1 MMRMYVDYVQKYV
14 QTHYFLTIKYLNV
27 MLKKVIYTITCLMFL
42 AISLTTSLR
51 AQSTIYALT
60 TANELISFSSSNPM
74 SATSAISITGLAIG
88 QELVGFDSRP
98 RTGELYALG
107 YNAAAGTGRLYK
119 LSFSGILTALG
130 SSDIALNLGMATN
143 NIGMDFNPTVD
154 RIRIVSTNGKN
165 YRLHPDLGTLV
176 ATDTDLSYGAGDP
189 NQGMTPVVGQIAY
202 TNSYVASTKTVLYYL
217 DESNGVWG
225 SAFVP
230 SNPNNGQISSV
241 GSTGLNFNPL
251 DKTIDV
257 DIAFTGTSNV
267 VYLVANT
274 NVSIND
280 DLYTINP
287 STGSATMVGSIGTGV
302 AIKDIAVMIDRT
314 VPPLIGTLVY
324 GLTTHAA
331 PRIVSFD
338 ATNPNVI
345 RTDFAITG
353 LKAGQ
358 TIAGM
363 DMRPQDRQVYALGVN
378 ATVPTDTNTT
388 IYTLNVSTGV
398 ATIFADSVKMNL
410 GGINN
415 ITVDFNPV
423 ANRLRVISGNND
435 RNYRLNLTLSPVVVV
450 RDAMLNYASG
460 DANLGV
466 NPLVAA
472 GAYTNNYACATTT
485 QLFDIETQSGVLSL
499 QNPPNNGVLN
509 TIASLGLMLDPSD
522 YSMGFD
528 IFTHNQGGSP
538 VNTTYLAANIMGGN
552 NFDSLYMVNL
562 TGGTMAVGRIGNG
575 LGIKDIA
582 VAINPLPTA
591 MLTASNSPICSGNS
605 AVFTLTGT
613 PGSVV
618 TYNINGGSNAT
629 ITLTGVT
636 ANVTIVNATN
646 NKTLN
651 LVSVTDGFCGQNLTG
666 NLTVTVNPFMLP
678 PANITPS
685 GSTTFCS
692 DSPITLNANPGMV
705 NYVWRRGNTVV
716 QSGASSSYI
725 PTASGN
731 HNVIVTDTNNCNKT
745 SAIVMVVRNLAPSIN
760 AGADKMVCDGSSVQ
774 IGGSLTTT
782 NSYSWSPSIGLS
794 NPMIAKPIATP
805 TGNMTY
811 ILYAI
816 NNANGCMRSDTMNIV
831 TLPLPPMPS
840 ISAMPNG
847 NSTILTASSPNA
859 VSINWY
865 KNGLGFYGNKPANSS
880 LNVYN
885 SNPTNAYTVRSKGS
899 NGCLSMP
906 SMAINVRLGEDKE
919 GDALIT
925 FEESIMKAYPN
936 PTQGRLNVEIVG
948 GSEGK
953 IVLYNT
959 LGQVMIEKNVS
970 FSTGKN
976 IETLD
981 ISNLNQGVYSLVFY
995 MKGFE
1000 QVEKIVKE

>member
-1 MMRMYVDYVQKYV
+1 M
-14 QTHYFLTIKYLNV
+14 LN
-27 MLKKVIYTITCLMFL
+27 KIIYSITCLMFL
-42 AISLTTSLR
+42 VVSLPTNLS

-60 TANELISFSSSNPM
+60 TGDELISFSSSNPM
-74 SATSAISITGLAIG
+74 SATSAISITGLATG
-88 QELVGFDSRP
+88 QTLVGFDSRP

-107 YNAAAGTGRLYK
+107 YNAATSTGRLYK
-119 LSFSGILTALG
+119 LSFSGVLTALG
-130 SSDIALNLGMATN
+130 SSDIALNLGMATD

-154 RIRIVSTNGKN
+154 RIRVVSTNGKN
-165 YRLHPDLGTLV
+165 YRLHPDLGTVV

-189 NQGMTPVVGQIAY
+189 NQGMTPMVGQIAY

-225 SAFVP
+225 AAFVP
-230 SNPNNGQISSV
+230 TNPNNGQISSI

-251 DKTIDV
+251 DRSIDV

-274 NVSIND
+274 NTSVND

-287 STGSATMVGSIGTGV
+287 STGVATMLGSIGTGV
-302 AIKDIAVMIDRT
+302 AVKDIAVMIDRT
-314 VPPLIGTLVY
+314 IPPLMGTLVY

-338 ATNPNVI
+338 AMNPGVI
-345 RTDFAITG
+345 RTDFPITG
-353 LKAGQ
+353 LKTGQ
-358 TIAGM
+358 IIAGM

-378 ATVPTDTNTT
+378 SAMPSDTNTT
-388 IYTLNVSTGV
+388 LYTLNLSTGV

-415 ITVDFNPV
+415 ITFDFNPV

-435 RNYRLNLTLSPVVVV
+435 RNYRLNLTVSPVVVI
-450 RDAMLNYASG
+450 RDVSLNYATG
-460 DANLGV
+460 DANFGV

-485 QLFDIETQSGVLSL
+485 QLFDIETQSSVLSL

-509 TIASLGLMLDPSD
+509 TTASLGLMLDASD
-522 YSMGFD
+522 YSTGFD
-528 IFTHNQGGSP
+528 IFTYNQGGSP
-538 VNTTYLAANIMGGN
+538 MNTAYLSANVMGGN

-605 AVFTLTGT
+605 AIFTLTGT
-613 PGSVV
+613 PGAVV
-618 TYNINGGSNAT
+618 TYNIDGGTNT
-629 ITLTGVT
+629 TVTLTGT
-636 ANVTIVNATN
+636 TTNVTILNATN

-666 NLTVTVNPFMLP
+666 SLTVTVNSFMLP

-685 GSTTFCS
+685 GTTTFCS
-692 DSPITLNANPGMV
+692 DAPITLQANPGMV
-705 NYVWRRGNTVV
+705 NYVWRRGTTVV
-716 QSGASSSYI
+716 QSGASSSYT

-731 HNVIVTDTNNCNKT
+731 HNVIVTDANNCTKS
-745 SAIVMVVRNLAPSIN
+745 SAIVMVVRNLSPVTN

-774 IGGSLTTT
+774 IGGSSTTAY
-782 NSYSWSPSIGLS
+782 SYSWSPSIGLS
-794 NPMIAKPIATP
+794 NPLVAKPIATP

-811 ILYAI
+811 VLYVT
-816 NNANGCMRSDTMNIV
+816 NNVGGCMRSDTMNIV

-847 NSTILTASSPNA
+847 NNTILTANSPGA
-859 VSINWY
+859 ASINWY
-865 KNGLGFYGNKPANSS
+865 RNGLGFYTNKPANSS
-880 LNVYN
+880 LNVKN
-885 SNPTNAYTVRSKGS
+885 ANPTNAYTVRSKGS
-899 NGCLSMP
+899 NGCLSMA
-906 SMAINVRLGEDKE
+906 SMAVNVRLGEEKD
-919 GDALIT
+919 GNALIT
-925 FEESIMKAYPN
+925 FEESVMKAYPN
-936 PTQGRLNVEIVG
+936 PTQGLLNVEIVG
-948 GSEGK
+948 GGEGK

-959 LGQVMIEKNVS
+959 LGQVLIEKNVS
-970 FSTGKN
+970 FSDGKN

-981 ISNLNQGVYSLVFY
+981 ISNLNQGIYSLAFY
-995 MKGFE
+995 MEGFE